1 MNGAMRLLLTS
12 FFCIFFFFESLAQP
26 ASKEFPEEP
35 KEFLVQLE
43 AFVTANKISAVK
55 DVYDEF
61 AALVKTGAITP
72 EDLAVLRAT
81 ANQMLGRNLSASPY
95 FSEYIQALVQ
105 LKKQGLSNVVLLE
118 WHELL
123 KGIMDSPNY
132 KSVAYLDFLK
142 FSNGFFARRAI
153 RNSTSGVN
161 WIADAPSFTWELQE
175 GQPILQFPKLNLY
188 GVRKQDSLVIYQT
201 SGTYFPT
208 DNRWEGKGGKVT
220 WERLGLGPDVY
231 AELEQY
237 FIETEKG
244 IYEAASARLHYPLYF
259 GQRLINGRL
268 EDKLTAENPATGGSY
283 PRFESYENVLR
294 VSNLGQGINYMGG
307 FRLQGTTVYGFGN
320 KQNPAHLEILDDGK
334 VVRLRADAELFT
346 IRREDRI
353 TGDRVSATLYFGQDS
368 LYHPSVNLRYEI
380 PKRELNLTRGD
391 RGSDRN
397 PFFSSLHNLNIDAD
411 KINYYVQGDSI
422 TFGEKSLLLNRSKTP
437 VVFESLDYF
446 EESDY
451 QRFQN
456 IATFNPIAVIKAV
469 SEKEGT
475 RVLDAD
481 FLASKLDPRFTVE
494 NIQTL
499 LYDLVSKGF
508 ISYDADLQEV
518 EVKDKIFHYA
528 NASQKKADYDALRIE
543 SETEQTNATFNI
555 NDQRIV
561 ISGVNNIV
569 FSQTQAVA
577 LKPYAGQTVIGKNR
591 DMDFDGRLFAGFATL
606 TGKDFHLDYDKFQ
619 VRLDSVRF
627 FDLFLPS
634 GEKDAQGK
642 PTAFSIGS
650 RIEHLRGVL
659 LIDAPSNKSGR
670 DNIPMFPSLQ
680 SKDYSFVYY
689 DNAEI
694 RKGVYVRDSF
704 YFRLNPF
711 SFNSLDQ
718 FDRSAVRFKGSMY
731 SSDIFPV
738 FEETLVLQD
747 EDSSLGFNSPTPKGG
762 YPCYRRKGQFE
773 GNILLSNKGF
783 LGQGRLDYLGAT
795 VNSDDIV
802 FEPKRMTGSAKRFD
816 LQEDRAGPVK
826 IPQAVGYDVQIDWQP
841 YLDSMYIT
849 SVGAPF
855 EIYKEKKHFLDGTL
869 ILTPGGLKGRGEFHW
884 EKASMNSG
892 LFSFGAFSVHAD
904 TTDLRIKSFN
914 SGDLA
919 LRTSN
924 VRGTVDFET
933 QMGQFSANKLE
944 SHQTFFPSTQYV
956 TSMED
961 FDWNMREEKVIFR
974 PKSRPFA
981 TFVSTHPDKDSLRF
995 QGDAAE
1001 FDLKSNNLRI
1011 TGVESIVSADARIFT
1026 EKGEVFIESNGE
1038 MRTLEN
1044 ARIVADTVNQ
1054 FHVINRA
1061 TANISGRRNFTA
1073 KGYYEYNIGRRK
1085 QEILF
1090 NNIIGQ
1096 PVGKGKYSER
1106 PAVTRATGDVKP
1118 EDRFY
1123 IDEKTEFRGTIS
1135 LFSESRNLQFNGF
1148 ARLDANLQARHWF
1161 SVDFVGDKTD
1171 LAIRFDEPRNYEG
1184 DPLKTGF
1191 FLSKESYFCYPRIM
1205 APLYFRKD
1213 RPVLPVTGLFQ
1224 YEPSGDRFIFGDSLK
1239 VAAGALKGNQ
1249 VTFFNQTGK
1258 VEGEG
1263 RFDIGGMLKYIKVD
1277 AAGKAE
1283 TTEGTSVDSLAGGPM
1298 AQKLKGEFML
1308 GVKLILPDAITKFI
1322 VNDIKASS
1330 FEAPTAIYADDPSF
1344 YKKTVSELFPT
1355 DDKDIQRTIDV
1366 VTLNEFDIPKKFNP
1380 YTFLFSKV
1388 PMEWNQ
1394 EYQSFIST
1402 KQKLPLASVEGEMLN
1417 RVFTCYIEV
1426 RMPFDDDDRLYLY
1439 LQAPSGN
1446 YYFFGFKQGIMDVV
1460 SSNTTFNEVVAG
1472 LKDKERIFKMPD
1484 GNTYE
1489 IQLVEQG
1496 RAQSFVSRIQAAWQ

>member
-1 MNGAMRLLLTS
+1 MRLLFTS
-12 FFCIFFFFESLAQP
+12 FFFAFLLIESAAQP
-26 ASKEFPEEP
+26 ASREFPEDP
-35 KEFLVQLE
+35 KEFLAQFE
-43 AFVTANKISAVK
+43 AFVTANKIVAVK
-55 DVYDEF
+55 NVSDEF
-61 AALVKTGAITP
+61 LALVKTGLITP
-72 EDLAVLRAT
+72 EDLAILRTA

-95 FSEYIQALVQ
+95 FSEYLQSLVQ
-105 LKKQGLSNVVLLE
+105 LKKQGLSNSVFAE
-118 WHELL
+118 WHQLL
-123 KGIMDSPNY
+123 QGIMESPNY
-132 KSVAYLDFLK
+132 KAVAYLEFLK
-142 FSNGFFARRAI
+142 FSNGFFARRAL
-153 RNSTSGVN
+153 RNSNSGVN
-161 WIADAPSFTWELQE
+161 WIADAESYSWELRE
-175 GQPILQFPKLNLY
+175 GEPFLRFSKLNLV
-188 GVRKQDSLVIYQT
+188 GMRKADSIVIYQT
-201 SGTYFPT
+201 SGEYSPIH
-208 DNRWEGKGGKVT
+208 NRWEGQGGRVT

-231 AELEQY
+231 VELDKY
-237 FIETEKG
+237 NIETEKG

-259 GQRLINGRL
+259 GQRLISGRF

-283 PRFESYENVLR
+283 PRFESYESVLR
-294 VSNLGQGINYMGG
+294 VANLGPGINYTGG
-307 FRLQGTTVYGFGN
+307 FRLQGATVYGFGT
-320 KQNPAHLEILDDGK
+320 KQNPAQLEILDDRK
-334 VVRLRADAELFT
+334 ILRLKAGAGLFT
-346 IRREDRI
+346 IRREERI

-368 LYHPSVNLRYEI
+368 LFHPSVNLRYEI
-380 PKRELNLTRGD
+380 PKRQLELTRGD

-446 EESDY
+446 QESDY

-481 FLASKLDPRFTVE
+481 FLASKLDSRFTVD

-499 LYDLVSKGF
+499 LYDLVAKGF
-508 ISYDADLQEV
+508 ISYDSELKEV

-528 NASQKKADYDALRIE
+528 NASQKKVDYDALSIA
-543 SETEQTNATFNI
+543 SETDQTNATFNI

-561 ISGVNNIV
+561 INGVSNIV

-577 LKPYAGQTVIGKNR
+577 LKPYAGQAVIGKNR
-591 DMDFDGRLFAGFATL
+591 DMDFDGRLFAGFVTL

-619 VRLDSVRF
+619 IGLDSVRF
-627 FDLFLPS
+627 FDIFLPS

-642 PTAFSIGS
+642 PTAYSIAS
-650 RIEHLRGVL
+650 RIEHLSGVL
-659 LIDAPSNKSGR
+659 LVDAPSNKSGR

-689 DNAEI
+689 DNPEI

-747 EDSSLGFNSPTPKGG
+747 EDSSLGFISPTPKGG
-762 YPCYRRKGQFE
+762 YPCYRQKGQFE

-795 VNSDDIV
+795 VNSDDII

-816 LQEDRAGPVK
+816 LQEDRVGPVK
-826 IPQAVGYDVQIDWQP
+826 IPQAVGFDVQIDWQP

-855 EIYKEKKHFLDGTL
+855 ELYKEKKHFLKGTL
-869 ILTPGGLKGRGEFHW
+869 ILTPGGLKGRGEFSW

-914 SGDLA
+914 SENLA

-924 VRGTVDFET
+924 VKGTVDFET
-933 QMGQFSANKLE
+933 QTGKFSANKAE
-944 SHQTFFPSTQYV
+944 SHRTFFPSNQYV
-956 TSMED
+956 TSMDD
-961 FDWNMREEKVIFR
+961 FDWNMKDEKIIFR
-974 PKSRPFA
+974 PRNKPFA
-981 TFVSTHPDKDSLRF
+981 TFASTHPDKDSLRF
-995 QGDAAE
+995 RGDAAE

-1026 EKGEVFIESNGE
+1026 ENGEVFIGADGE
-1038 MRTLEN
+1038 MKTLEN

-1054 FHVINRA
+1054 FHVINRSTVKIA
-1061 TANISGRRNFTA
+1061 GRRNFTA

-1096 PVGKGKYSER
+1096 PVGKGKMSER

-1135 LFSESRNLQFNGF
+1135 LFSETQNLQFNGF

-1161 SVDFVGDKTD
+1161 SVDFEGDKRD

-1184 DPLKTGF
+1184 EPLKTGF
-1191 FLSKESYFCYPRIM
+1191 FLSRESFFCYPRIM

-1239 VAAGALKGNQ
+1239 VAAAALKGNQ
-1249 VTFFNQTGK
+1249 VIYHNLTGK

-1263 RFDIGGMLKYIKVD
+1263 RFDIGGNLQYIKVD

-1283 TTEGTSVDSLAGGPM
+1283 TMEAVVVDSLAGGPSG
-1298 AQKLKGEFML
+1298 QKLKGEFML
-1308 GVKLILPDAITKFI
+1308 GIKLILPDAILKFM
-1322 VNDIKASS
+1322 VNDIKSSS
-1330 FEAPTAIYADDPSF
+1330 FEAQTAIYADDPTF
-1344 YKKTVSELFPT
+1344 YKKAVSELFPT
-1355 DDKDIQRTIDV
+1355 TDKDIQRAIDV
-1366 VTLNEFDIPKKFNP
+1366 VVLNEFDIPKKLNP

-1394 EYQSFIST
+1394 EYQSFVST
-1402 KQKLPLASVEGEMLN
+1402 RQKLPLASLDGDMIN
-1417 RVFTCYIEV
+1417 RVFTCYLEV
-1426 RMPFDDDDRLYLY
+1426 RMPHDDEDRFYMY

-1446 YYFFGFKQGIMDVV
+1446 YYFFGFRQGILNVV
-1460 SSNTTFNEVVAG
+1460 SNSAAFNEMVVG

-1489 IQLVEQG
+1489 IQPVNEG
-1496 RAQSFVSRIQAAWQ
+1496 TAQSFVSRIQAAWQ